1 MLIGRSSACRPVC
14 LALAHVPLAFI
25 GAELR
30 TGVQRTPALGHA
42 IGTQGIHAQ
51 AAHLQGVVA
60 KGVGHGLLE
69 LGLFPV
75 AQVTARR
82 GIEPIVHERGG
93 SYNHR
98 RLPLRLAAA
107 ASRALI

>member
-1 MLIGRSSACRPVC
+1 MNTPDAQRPRPPQPVPPSTPRARSSLPGRITMV
-14 LALAHVPLAFI
+14 LV
-25 GAELR
+25 
-30 TGVQRTPALGHA
+30 A
-42 IGTQGIHAQ
+42 I
-51 AAHLQGVVA
+51 L
-60 KGVGHGLLE
+60 VGFGLLE